1 MNIINKRGLST
12 IVATV
17 LIVLLALAAV
27 VIVWTVVQNMITQSG
42 TSVSLGQK
50 CLLSS
55 AEVVSCRNYSDCN
68 VSVTARLTKGVA
80 GDINKLIAI
89 AEDANDITMT
99 ADITSP
105 TLLQTKTSPNI
116 SIGSASGPYKA
127 SVAVVVTDGTNTQT
141 CDASEAV
148 ACVA

>member
-1 MNIINKRGLST
+1 MINKRGLST

-55 AEVVSCRNYSDCN
+55 AEVTSCAAGGGTA
-68 VSVTARLTKGVA
+68 VTVTARLTKGDSADVS
-80 GDINKLIAI
+80 KLIAI
-89 AEDANDITMT
+89 AENSEGLTKT
-99 ADITSP
+99 AEITSP
-105 TLLQTKTSPNI
+105 VLLETQTSPAINV
-116 SIGSASGPYKA
+116 GGTTPWKG

-148 ACVA
+148 VCT